1 MAKIYLS
8 YQHSDIELIKRI
20 GDELKSLGHQ
30 TIMDEAIMKVGSDWR
45 KELLTELKNSDGLL
59 VLITEN
65 SINSKYV
72 ISEIGTTRAFI
83 DENENRKFLIPVIYG
98 DIEIPDFINDLYC
111 IRITDGNF
119 DEAIVKIDNSI
130 SSFIGKKEAVE
141 EQQSQKR
148 VLIESKAADYIT
160 VATIALR
167 KREFQNKMVAY
178 LCYILGLATLIF
190 GVIFAIDGL
199 KSINVVQADI
209 VKNPNIIWFTIVIL
223 LLKSII
229 IIGLLLACS
238 KYTFTLGKSFM
249 HEGLRNADR
258 IHAISFGE
266 FVIKAYGEKITSYA
280 EINEIFLN
288 WNIDKPSSF
297 QNLETSS
304 YDPKFSDNLVDIIKT
319 LTEKINT
326 K

>member
-1 MAKIYLS
+1 
-8 YQHSDIELIKRI
+8 
-20 GDELKSLGHQ
+20 
-30 TIMDEAIMKVGSDWR
+30 
-45 KELLTELKNSDGLL
+45 
-59 VLITEN
+59 
-65 SINSKYV
+65 
-72 ISEIGTTRAFI
+72 
-83 DENENRKFLIPVIYG
+83 
-98 DIEIPDFINDLYC
+98 LYC

-119 DEAIVKIDNSI
+119 NEAIVKIDNSI

-160 VATIALR
+160 VATTALR

-178 LCYILGLATLIF
+178 LCYIIGLATLIF
-190 GVIFAIDGL
+190 GVIFAMDGL
-199 KSINVVQADI
+199 KSISVVQADI

-249 HEGLRNADR
+249 HEALRNADR

-288 WNIDKPSSF
+288 WNIDKSSSF